1 MFGCC
6 DLVCEYNIRAKVD
19 NFRNTMNDIGCGV
32 TNDTLESALLT
43 PKEFARYNKPDEEK
57 TNIELAEEIILI
69 IQRSSERFGSKRRRT
84 MMYDEPTTA
93 DP

>member
-1 MFGCC
+1 
-6 DLVCEYNIRAKVD
+6 VCEYNIKGKVD
-19 NFRNTMNDIGCGV
+19 NFRNTMNEIGCGV

-43 PKEFARYNKPDEEK
+43 PIEFARFNRPDEEK

-84 MMYDEPTTA
+84 MMYDEPNTA
-93 DP
+93 EP